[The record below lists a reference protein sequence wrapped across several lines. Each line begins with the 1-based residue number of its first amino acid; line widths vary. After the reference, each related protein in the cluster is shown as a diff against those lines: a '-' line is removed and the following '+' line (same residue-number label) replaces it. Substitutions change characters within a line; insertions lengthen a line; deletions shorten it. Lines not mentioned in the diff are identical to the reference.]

1 MARLVAT
8 LLLLASCGLARADV
22 VLQWA
27 DIGLAAARSSQ
38 PQSAHATR
46 ALAGMHMAMLEAM
59 NFIEGRYV
67 PRFSVRL
74 RIPLGVSSEAAGVA
88 AAHRYLTLIYPSQS
102 DALNQALDESLRR
115 MPGFESTSSAVVIGR
130 TIGETVY
137 ALWRRHIAS
146 ETGQGADL
154 LDSYATAAKLV
165 EARGLTPIESARLL
179 ALVAIA
185 LGDMAPEATR
195 TAAATTLAIVQP
207 SRSQQR
213 QPAADQALKYYLP
226 TR

>member
-1 MARLVAT
+1 MPRFIAT
-8 LLLLASCGLARADV
+8 LLLVLSCGLARADV
-22 VLQWA
+22 VLEWA
-27 DIGLAAARSSQ
+27 DIGLGAARSSS
-38 PQSAHATR
+38 PQTASAPR

-67 PRFSVRL
+67 PRYSIRL
-74 RIPLGVSSEAAGVA
+74 RIPLGVSSEAAGVS
-88 AAHRYLTLIYPSQS
+88 AAHRYLTLLYPSQT
-102 DALNQALDESLRR
+102 DALNRALDQSLMR

-137 ALWRRHIAS
+137 ALWRRQLSA
-146 ETGQGADL
+146 EPGQGLEL

-185 LGDMAPEATR
+185 LSDMPPAQERDADLV
-195 TAAATTLAIVQP
+195 AQAIVQP
-207 SRSQQR
+207 SARAR
-213 QPAADQALKYYLP
+213 PPGANEALRYYVPA
-226 TR
+226 R